1 MKTRLLAF
9 ILAALMLLA
18 LVGCAKTSTDT
29 PAADAPAADAE
40 APKSEGYTIG
50 FSNFSLGDSWRVQ
63 MEAEFKHHAEELKAN
78 GTIKDYV
85 MLQANGDQA
94 KQISDIRDLITMGV
108 DAIVVTCITPD
119 GLNSVIDE
127 AREEGIKVI
136 NFNQSCTADVDCR
149 ITVSDYD
156 LMYGAGEWLG
166 KLMPENAKVI
176 VLDGTEGNAINA
188 ARHKGGV
195 DGLMAACPTAE
206 VIATLNLDWD
216 YATTKAA
223 MEDVLASYPQIDG
236 IISQGGAM
244 TQAAIDAYVEQGLPF
259 VPMTGEASNGFLRVW
274 MEQVD
279 NGLQSMAFT
288 NPAWI
293 SATALD
299 AAVSILNGETVEKE
313 ITLNEDPVT
322 IETAKDLYRP
332 DVNDSFWVHTH
343 LSDAEIKELFPK

>member
-1 MKTRLLAF
+1 MKTRLMALV
-9 ILAALMLLA
+9 LAAILLLS
-18 LVGCAKTSTDT
+18 LVGCKK
-29 PAADAPAADAE
+29 AADTSKDD
-40 APKSEGYTIG
+40 GYTIG

-63 MEAEFKHHAEELKAN
+63 MEAEFKHHAEELKSQ
-78 GTIKDYV
+78 GVIKEYV

-119 GLNSVIDE
+119 GLNSVIEE

-136 NFNQSCTADVDCR
+136 NFNQSCTAEVDCR

-156 LMYGAGEWLG
+156 IMYGAGEWLG

-188 ARHKGGV
+188 ARHSGGV

-223 MEDVLASYPQIDG
+223 MEDVLATYPQIDG

-244 TQAAIDAYVEQGLPF
+244 TQAAIDVYIEQERDF

-279 NGLQSMAFT
+279 NGLESMAFT

-299 AAVSILNGETVEKE
+299 YTVKILNGETVDSE
-313 ITLNEDPVT
+313 IVLNEDPVT
-322 IETAKDLYRP
+322 IESAADLYRA
-332 DVNDSFWVHTH
+332 DVNDSFWVHTQ
-343 LSDAEIKELFPK
+343 LSDEEVKELFPK